1 MKPEDVNQ
9 LAKYAAPWTF
19 VATVDGVQYP
29 TRAPTIVEL
38 VKLENISPD
47 RHGEIRVLTA
57 RLFIGPDKPNF
68 LRLGEFALLN
78 FLVAYT
84 GYANDW
90 QSTFR
95 FPLSVRRFVQKAF
108 KKGGF

>member
-1 MKPEDVNQ
+1 MNPDDINNI
-9 LAKYAAPWTF
+9 AKYAAPWTF

-38 VKLENISPD
+38 AKLGKLQSD
-47 RHGEIRVLTA
+47 RPGEARVLAAT
-57 RLFIGPDKPNF
+57 LFVGPDKPNF

-78 FLVAYT
+78 FLIAYT
-84 GYANDW
+84 GYANNW